1 MSSDK
6 SNLLKKYKIVFLGD
20 QSVGKTSLITRFMY
34 DTFDETYAAT
44 IGIDF
49 LSKTMY
55 LEEGKTIRLQLWDT
69 AGQERFRSLIPSYI
83 RDSHVA
89 VICYDITNKKSFDN
103 LDKWI
108 KDVKLERGDDVI
120 IVLVG
125 NKLDLATDKRQVS
138 LEDVE
143 ILQNKIGARFFIE
156 TSTKANHN
164 VKLLF
169 KKIAQSLPEFNQDE
183 NSEDTNNKNNHPETV
198 DISID
203 NNTDTN
209 QGSSTCC

>member
-143 ILQNKIGARFFIE
+143 ILQNQIGARFFIE

-183 NSEDTNNKNNHPETV
+183 NSEDANNKNNHPETV

>member
-1 MSSDK
+1 MSTPDK
-6 SNLLKKYKIVFLGD
+6 SNILRKYKIVFLGD

-34 DTFDETYAAT
+34 DTFDDQYAAT

-55 LEEGKTIRLQLWDT
+55 LEDNKTIRLQLWDT

-89 VICYDITNKKSFDN
+89 VICYDITNKKSFNN
-103 LDKWI
+103 LEKWI
-108 KDVKLERGDDVI
+108 NDVKLERGNDVI
-120 IVLVG
+120 IVIVG
-125 NKLDLATDKRQVS
+125 NKSDLNNKRQVT
-138 LEDVE
+138 VE
-143 ILQNKIGARFFIE
+143 EAENLVKLSDGKFIIE

-169 KKIAQSLPEFNQDE
+169 KKIAQCLPDFNESSDDQ
-183 NSEDTNNKNNHPETV
+183 KPETV
-198 DISID
+198 NISVD
-203 NNTDTN
+203 NESAP
-209 QGSSTCC
+209 SSSCC